1 MNTHDEHHDCP
12 LCRAIDAGAIVAPR
26 LRGDRRKKRRRL
38 QRELFF
44 KKWLAILGPRSLSPR
59 A

>member
-1 MNTHDEHHDCP
+1 MTPLNAHDEPHDCP
-12 LCRAIDAGAIVAPR
+12 LCQAIDAGAIVAPR

-44 KKWLAILGPRSLSPR
+44 KKWLLIWGR
-59 A
+59 AL